1 MINYFGLDILL
12 FPLTFIIF
20 LNYIFGIYNIG
31 KKIES
36 FVYIENNEIKIL
48 FYFCILSIIILLT
61 SFFIIQ
67 NILYAKYFTYLI
79 FLFFFII
86 NLINI
91 RNINLKK
98 IFLIKTYNIDIKI
111 IIFFLVCYF
120 VIGSLPL
127 SDADSLSYHSSYGA
141 HMLKYQSSEWL
152 KNVDLVHPDFLLS
165 GFTEIFNLIGLIL
178 FSENFGSYFN
188 IFSLVLIYL
197 YFIKNFNGKKEFSF
211 ILLSIIS
218 SPIILPMVFSQK
230 IYILPSFIL
239 ALIFFNIYKSK
250 KLSLINEIII
260 LSSLMLILSFKVSFL
275 YPTIIA
281 IFYMLYRNKKIYRTF
296 GLSIVTGLVFF
307 IPLIIKNYYYHV
319 DFIPPFTGQILNTN
333 ADHLNIFA
341 EFLKNYDLRVT
352 LKNLIFLPILF
363 LIPHHGLGGS
373 FLFSLPNIGK
383 IYGIQS
389 LIFFKKKFFLNKE
402 ITFIFILLFV
412 SVIFT
417 GNIST
422 RWFLFIFFLMLILL
436 CHLNIKITNFLKKV
450 IYLQTILFGFFIFF
464 YTMYA
469 LPSLISKNYR
479 ENFLKKHSNG
489 YDFTVKVNAIK
500 NKFDL
505 KNDEK
510 ILFEHRSRFWTDI
523 NNSHLNISNQW
534 LPLFKKNK
542 SKLIFQDKLKD
553 LVRDEKIKIL
563 VIRKK
568 VDIVKLLNNSILDK
582 CKYKFGNFRA
592 SHSTRNPFFSGVK
605 NYNWIYFE
613 KFHLNE
619 CLKND

>member
-20 LNYIFGIYNIG
+20 INFIFGIYNIG
-31 KKIES
+31 KKIEN
-36 FVYIENNEIKIL
+36 FIYIENKEIKIL
-48 FYFCILSIIILLT
+48 FYFCILSIIITLT
-61 SFFIIQ
+61 SFLIIH
-67 NILYAKYFTYLI
+67 NILYAKYFTYLV
-79 FLFFFII
+79 FLVFFIL

-91 RNINLKK
+91 KKINLKK
-98 IFLIKTYNIDIKI
+98 ILFVKTYNIDIKLI
-111 IIFFLVCYF
+111 ILFLICYF
-120 VIGSLPL
+120 VISSLPL

-141 HMLKYQSSEWL
+141 HILKYQSSEWL

-165 GFTEIFNLIGLIL
+165 GSTEIFNLIGLIL

-188 IFSLVLIYL
+188 FFSLVLIYL
-197 YFIKNFNGKKEFSF
+197 YFIKNFHGKKETSF

-239 ALIFFNIYKSK
+239 ALIIFNIYKTK

-275 YPTIIA
+275 YPVVITIIY
-281 IFYMLYRNKKIYRTF
+281 IIYRNKNFFRTSS
-296 GLSIVTGLVFF
+296 LSFIASLVFF
-307 IPLIIKNYYYHV
+307 IPLIIKNYYYHG

-333 ADHLNIFA
+333 FDHLNTFS

-352 LKNLIFLPILF
+352 FKNLIFLPILF

-373 FLFSLPNIGK
+373 FLFSFPNIGK
-383 IYGIQS
+383 IYGLQS

-402 ITFIFILLFV
+402 ITIIFILLF
-412 SVIFT
+412 SSIIFT

-422 RWFLFIFFLMLILL
+422 RWFLFLFFLICILS
-436 CHLNIKITNFLKKV
+436 CHQDIKVNDFFKKAV
-450 IYLQTILFGFFIFF
+450 YLQTILFSFFIFF

-469 LPSLISKNYR
+469 LPAIISKNYR
-479 ENFLKKHSNG
+479 ESFLKKHSNG
-489 YDFTVKVNAIK
+489 YDFIVKINTIK
-500 NKFDL
+500 KQFNL
-505 KNDEK
+505 NNDEK

-523 NNSHLNISNQW
+523 NNNHLNFSNQW
-534 LPLFKKNK
+534 LSLFKKNE
-542 SKLIFQDKLKD
+542 SKLLFNDEFKD
-553 LVRDEKIKIL
+553 LLKDEKIKIL
-563 VIRKK
+563 VIKK
-568 VDIVKLLNNSILDK
+568 TNIKKLLNSSILDK
-582 CKYKFGNFRA
+582 CKYQFGNFSA
-592 SHSTRNPFFSGVK
+592 SHSTRNPFFSGIK

>member
-12 FPLTFIIF
+12 FPLTFLIF
-20 LNYIFGIYNIG
+20 LNFVFGIYNIG
-31 KKIES
+31 KKIED
-36 FVYIENNEIKIL
+36 FFYLENIEIRIL
-48 FYFCILSIIILLT
+48 FYYCTFSIIIFLT
-61 SFFIIQ
+61 SFLITQ
-67 NILYAKYFTYLI
+67 KILYAKYFIYLI
-79 FLFFFII
+79 FLIFFIL
-86 NLINI
+86 NFINI
-91 RNINLKK
+91 KKINLKK
-98 IFLIKTYNIDIKI
+98 IFLIKNNNIDIKI
-111 IIFFLVCYF
+111 ILFFLICYF
-120 VIGSLPL
+120 IISSLPL
-127 SDADSLSYHSSYGA
+127 SDADSISYHSAFGA
-141 HMLKYQSSEWL
+141 HVIKYQSLDWL

-165 GFTEIFNLIGLIL
+165 GYTEVFNFIGFVL
-178 FSENFGSYFN
+178 FSENFGSHLNFL
-188 IFSLVLIYL
+188 SLIVIYL
-197 YFIKNFNGKKEFSF
+197 YFVKTFQTKKENSF

-281 IFYMLYRNKKIYRTF
+281 IIYIIYRNKKFFRTC
-296 GLSIVTGLVFF
+296 GLSIVTSLVFF

-333 ADHLNIFA
+333 ADHLNTFA
-341 EFLKNYDLRVT
+341 EFLKNYDLKVT

-383 IYGIQS
+383 IYGLQS

-402 ITFIFILLFV
+402 ITIIFTLLFA
-412 SVIFT
+412 SVILT

-436 CHLNIKITNFLKKV
+436 CHLNIKITNIFKKI

-464 YTMYA
+464 YTIYA
-469 LPSLISKNYR
+469 LPAIISKNYR
-479 ENFLKKHSNG
+479 ENFLEKHSNG
-489 YDFTVKVNAIK
+489 YDFTVKINAIK
-500 NKFDL
+500 KKFDL

-542 SKLIFQDKLKD
+542 SKLMFNDKLKD
-553 LVRDEKIKIL
+553 LVKDEKIKIL
-563 VIRKK
+563 VIREK

-582 CKYKFGNFRA
+582 CKFKFGNFSA
-592 SHSTRNPFFSGVK
+592 NHSTRNPFFSGVK

-613 KFHLNE
+613 KLNLNE
-619 CLKND
+619 CLKNG